1 MFFFL
6 LLFFFFAEAIPEVLS
21 TDSSVTLTS
30 TQKEKMQKVM
40 DHVKE
45 NYPEDWPVLKKMY
58 DPEDKAEK
66 TVA

>member
-1 MFFFL
+1 
-6 LLFFFFAEAIPEVLS
+6 
-21 TDSSVTLTS
+21 VTLTS